1 MIFQSFVKGG
11 TERVNY
17 GLYEY
22 VPGAELIFDFG
33 NPTCTSAFDSSRIVY
48 NVGSA
53 NVTGSLI
60 PYNNPSPTYP
70 TLVSSQYGT
79 MVTRWIPSINNGA
92 YLQWDWNNNANQTS
106 IFIYRLNGSQ
116 VGPAAEGS
124 PYIAN
129 SDSSIKVTGG
139 SSNQVTFYNTSGT
152 SGGTFSNG
160 VTTSTGN
167 GRNGYN
173 MIVSQAN
180 NSNKQYYWK
189 NTTLVSYSETAIAR
203 QTSAAQ
209 TNYFGF
215 QSNFGYLGYLQYP
228 FVLTP
233 KQIRQTYKVFSQRF
247 FVT

>member
-1 MIFQSFVKGG
+1 MIFQNFNKGG
-11 TERVNY
+11 TERVNF

-33 NPTCTSAFDSSRIVY
+33 NPTCTSAFNSSHIVY

-60 PYNNPSPTYP
+60 PFNNPAPLYP
-70 TLVSSQYGT
+70 VLASAQYGT
-79 MVTRWIPSINNGA
+79 MVTSYISGISNGS

-106 IFIYRLNGSQ
+106 IFIYRLNGTQ
-116 VGPAAEGS
+116 VGGANGS
-124 PYIAN
+124 PYIAD
-129 SDSSIKVTGG
+129 SDSSIKVLGNTSNVVTYFNTGG
-139 SSNQVTFYNTSGT
+139 TGTQVFNQS
-152 SGGTFSNG
+152 
-160 VTTSTGN
+160 VTTDTSN

-180 NSNKQYYWK
+180 NANAQYYWQ
-189 NTTLVSYSETAIAR
+189 NTTLVAQSATSITR

-215 QSNFGYLGYLQYP
+215 QSNLGYLGYLQYP
-228 FVLTP
+228 FILTP